1 MEPLTQERSI
11 VDLCG
16 RSIGTLVKALFWLVC
31 LAFVAQAD
39 ELLTRFQSS
48 ATRSDFGTVSEVEFS
63 TGLLELEAGAL
74 AHHLPHAMST
84 FRFAE
89 PVWVIGYRAEILNVE
104 GKTPREN
111 YLCHTFLADQRV
123 AQHEDDEMKGI
134 YSDAFTPEVR
144 APDGFGIPV
153 SPDDR
158 LHWMPM
164 FNNRGEEPVRVRMKT
179 VVTVIREKDLK
190 KPLTPLYGSL
200 RSVQVPHLFFVPPGR
215 DERQVTFEAPFN
227 GKIHFLGTHIHPHGV
242 SIELY
247 NLSRGEQVWKGTRKK
262 DPSGAMEVYS
272 SAAGYTVRA
281 GETFRITAV
290 YENPTADKIDA
301 MAGLFM
307 LYSRN

>member
-1 MEPLTQERSI
+1 MK
-11 VDLCG
+11 
-16 RSIGTLVKALFWLVC
+16 TLPWLVC
-31 LAFVAQAD
+31 LVFVVQAD
-39 ELLTRFQSS
+39 ELLTRFRPS
-48 ATRSDFGTVSEVEFS
+48 ATHSDFGIVSEVEFS

-74 AHHLPHAMST
+74 AHHLPRAMSDL
-84 FRFAE
+84 RFAE
-89 PVWVIGYRAEILNVE
+89 TVWVIGYRTEILNVL

-123 AQHEDDEMKGI
+123 SQREDDEVKGI

-164 FNNRGEEPVRVRMKT
+164 FNNRGEEPVRVMMKT
-179 VVTVIREKDLK
+179 VVTVIRSKDLK

-215 DERQVTFEAPFN
+215 DERQATFEAPFN
-227 GKIHFLGTHIHPHGV
+227 GKIHFLGTHVHPHGI

-247 NLSRGEQVWKGTRKK
+247 NVSRREQVWKGTRKT
-262 DPSGAMEVYS
+262 DANSAMQVYS
-272 SAAGYTVRA
+272 SAAGYPVQA
-281 GETFRITAV
+281 GETYRITAV
-290 YENPTADKIDA
+290 YENPTPDKIDA

-307 LYSRN
+307 LYSRD

>member
-1 MEPLTQERSI
+1 MK
-11 VDLCG
+11 
-16 RSIGTLVKALFWLVC
+16 TLPWLVC
-31 LAFVAQAD
+31 LVFVAQAD
-39 ELLTRFQSS
+39 ELLTRFRPST
-48 ATRSDFGTVSEVEFS
+48 TRSDFGTVSEVEFS

-74 AHHLPHAMST
+74 AHHLPHGMSN

-89 PVWVIGYRAEILNVE
+89 TVWVIGYRAEILNVQ

-123 AQHEDDEMKGI
+123 SQRDDDEVKGI

-164 FNNRGEEPVRVRMKT
+164 FNNRGEEPVRVMMKT
-179 VVTVIREKDLK
+179 VVTVIRGKDLK

-215 DERQVTFEAPFN
+215 DERQTTFEASFN
-227 GKIHFLGTHIHPHGV
+227 GKIHFLGTHVHPHGV

-247 NLSRGEQVWKGTRKK
+247 NVSRREQVWKGTRKTGA
-262 DPSGAMEVYS
+262 SGAMRVYS
-272 SAAGYTVRA
+272 SVAGYPVQA
-281 GETFRITAV
+281 GETYRITAV
-290 YENPTADKIDA
+290 YDNPTTDKIDA

>member
-1 MEPLTQERSI
+1 MK
-11 VDLCG
+11 
-16 RSIGTLVKALFWLVC
+16 TLLWLVC
-31 LAFVAQAD
+31 LVFVAQAD
-39 ELLTRFQSS
+39 ELLTRFRPSEI
-48 ATRSDFGTVSEVEFS
+48 RSDFGAVSEVEFS

-74 AHHLPHAMST
+74 AHHLPHAMSK

-89 PVWVIGYRAEILNVE
+89 TVWVIGYRAEIFNVQ

-123 AQHEDDEMKGI
+123 SQREDDEVKGI

-164 FNNRGEEPVRVRMKT
+164 FNNRGEEPVRVMMKT
-179 VVTVIREKDLK
+179 VVTVIRGKDLK

-215 DERQVTFEAPFN
+215 DERQTTFEASFN
-227 GKIHFLGTHIHPHGV
+227 GKIHFLGTHVHPYGI

-247 NLSRGEQVWKGTRKK
+247 NVSRREQVWKGTRKT
-262 DPSGAMEVYS
+262 DANSAMQVYS
-272 SAAGYTVRA
+272 SAAGYPVQA
-281 GETFRITAV
+281 GETYRITAV
-290 YENPTADKIDA
+290 YENPTPDKIDA

-307 LYSRN
+307 LYSRD

>member
-1 MEPLTQERSI
+1 MK
-11 VDLCG
+11 
-16 RSIGTLVKALFWLVC
+16 TLSWLVC
-31 LAFVAQAD
+31 LVFVVQAD
-39 ELLTRFQSS
+39 EPLTRFRPS
-48 ATRSDFGTVSEVEFS
+48 ATHSDFGTVSEVEFS

-74 AHHLPHAMST
+74 AHHLPHAMSDL
-84 FRFAE
+84 RFAE
-89 PVWVIGYRAEILNVE
+89 NVWVIGYRTEILNVL

-123 AQHEDDEMKGI
+123 SQREDDEVKGI

-164 FNNRGEEPVRVRMKT
+164 FNNRGEEPVRVMMKT
-179 VVTVIREKDLK
+179 VVTVIRSKDLK

-215 DERQVTFEAPFN
+215 DERQATFEAPFN
-227 GKIHFLGTHIHPHGV
+227 GKIHFLGTHVHPHGI

-247 NLSRGEQVWKGTRKK
+247 NVSRREQVWKGTRKT
-262 DPSGAMEVYS
+262 DANSAMQVYS
-272 SAAGYTVRA
+272 SAAGYPVQA
-281 GETFRITAV
+281 GETYRITAV
-290 YENPTADKIDA
+290 YENPTPDKIDA

-307 LYSRN
+307 LYSRD

>member
-11 VDLCG
+11 FDLSG
-16 RSIGTLVKALFWLVC
+16 RTVGTIVQTLSWMAC
-31 LAFVAQAD
+31 LALVPQAD
-39 ELLTRFQSS
+39 ELLSQFRSS
-48 ATRSDFGTVSEVEFS
+48 TTHSEFGTVSEVEFS

-74 AHHLPHAMST
+74 AHHLPQAMSQ

-89 PVWVIGYRAEILNVE
+89 PVWLIGYRAEILNVE
-104 GKTPREN
+104 GKAPREN

-123 AQHEDDEMKGI
+123 AQHEDDELKGI

-144 APDGFGIPV
+144 APDGFGIPI

-164 FNNRGEEPVRVRMKT
+164 FNNRGEEPVRVRMRT
-179 VVTVIREKDLK
+179 VVTVIRGKDLK

-242 SIELY
+242 SVELY
-247 NLSRGEQVWKGTRKK
+247 NVSRKEQVWKGKRKK
-262 DPSGAMEVYS
+262 DSGGAMEVYS
-272 SAAGYTVRA
+272 SAAGYAVRA
-281 GETFRITAV
+281 GETYRISAV
-290 YENPTADKIDA
+290 YENPTPDKIDA

-307 LYSRN
+307 LYSRE

>member
-1 MEPLTQERSI
+1 MK
-11 VDLCG
+11 
-16 RSIGTLVKALFWLVC
+16 TLPWLVC
-31 LAFVAQAD
+31 LVFVAQAVAQAD
-39 ELLTRFQSS
+39 ELLTRFRPST
-48 ATRSDFGTVSEVEFS
+48 TRSDFGTVSEVEFS

-74 AHHLPHAMST
+74 AHHLPHAMSN

-89 PVWVIGYRAEILNVE
+89 TVWVIGYRAEILNVQ

-123 AQHEDDEMKGI
+123 SQREDDEVKGI

-144 APDGFGIPV
+144 APDGLGIPV
-153 SPDDR
+153 STDDR

-164 FNNRGEEPVRVRMKT
+164 FNNRGEEPVRVMMKT
-179 VVTVIREKDLK
+179 VVTVIRGKDLR

-227 GKIHFLGTHIHPHGV
+227 GKIHFLGTHVHPYGT

-247 NLSRGEQVWKGTRKK
+247 NVSRREQVWKGTRKT
-262 DPSGAMEVYS
+262 DANSAMQVYS
-272 SAAGYTVRA
+272 SAAGYPVQA
-281 GETFRITAV
+281 GETYRIIAV
-290 YENPTADKIDA
+290 YDNPTPDKIDA

-307 LYSRN
+307 LYSRD

>member
-1 MEPLTQERSI
+1 MK
-11 VDLCG
+11 
-16 RSIGTLVKALFWLVC
+16 TLSWLVC
-31 LAFVAQAD
+31 LVFVAQAD
-39 ELLTRFQSS
+39 ELLTHFRPS
-48 ATRSDFGTVSEVEFS
+48 AIRSDFGTVSEIEFS
-63 TGLLELEAGAL
+63 TGLLELEAGVL
-74 AHHLPHAMST
+74 AHHLPHAMSK

-89 PVWVIGYRAEILNVE
+89 PVWVIGYRAEILNVQ

-123 AQHEDDEMKGI
+123 SQREDDEVKGI

-144 APDGFGIPV
+144 APDGFGIPI

-164 FNNRGEEPVRVRMKT
+164 FNNRGEETVRVMMKT
-179 VVTVIREKDLK
+179 VVTVIRGKDLK

-200 RSVQVPHLFFVPPGR
+200 RSVHIPHLFFVPPGH

-227 GKIHFLGTHIHPHGV
+227 GKIHFLGTHLHPHGV

-247 NLSRGEQVWKGTRKK
+247 NVSRQEQVWKGTRKN
-262 DPSGAMEVYS
+262 DPNGPMQVYS
-272 SAAGYTVRA
+272 SAAGYRVQA
-281 GETFRITAV
+281 GETYKINAV
-290 YENPTADKIDA
+290 YENPTSDKIDA

-307 LYSRN
+307 LYSRD